1 MMNPDVSILNVMSD
15 PALLGSS
22 FPVPAWRP
30 WVNCA
35 AALFGLAHE
44 RSAADQRFMQDCLGG
59 RALPTQ
65 PVREGWLAI
74 GRRGGK
80 SRFAALVA
88 VYYACFRDYRS
99 VLGPGERG
107 VVMIIAADRRQA
119 RVVHGYIAGLLHATP
134 MLEALIVRETGEA
147 IELTNGIR
155 LEIHTASYRS
165 VRGYT
170 VVAAVCDELAFW
182 RTDDAANPDSEILNA
197 LRPAMATVPDAL
209 LLCVSSPYA
218 RRGELWRAYREH
230 FGQPG
235 DVVVWQAG
243 TRTMNETVPQ
253 GVIDRAY
260 GDDEAVAAAE
270 YGAQFRSDLETFV
283 SREAI
288 DAVTVPGRRELP
300 PRSDVAYV
308 AFVDPSGGS
317 ADSMTVAVAH
327 GEPRDGQRVAV
338 VDAAREM
345 RAPFSPERVIEE
357 FAGLLKAYGID
368 RVEGDH
374 YGGAWPGERFE
385 RHGIRYVVCRQTKS
399 ELYRDAL
406 ALLNSGQVELLDHP
420 RLIAQLAALERR
432 TGQGGRDRIDHPPGG
447 HDDVVNACL
456 GAVLGV
462 THAARVVPL
471 VDLLGPSGRA
481 WVREQEEQEI
491 RAEIRRDI
499 VAAQPKT
506 GSSPSSAG
514 RVGGAIAAAVRK
526 AVRLSAALLR
536 GDEAAMQTEIQRR
549 RHDRAVTAFKQRE
562 AQEAERARR
571 DQQADEE
578 MIRDA
583 IRHDGW
589 YLP

>member
-1 MMNPDVSILNVMSD
+1 
-15 PALLGSS
+15 
-22 FPVPAWRP
+22 
-30 WVNCA
+30 
-35 AALFGLAHE
+35 
-44 RSAADQRFMQDCLGG
+44 
-59 RALPTQ
+59 
-65 PVREGWLAI
+65 
-74 GRRGGK
+74 
-80 SRFAALVA
+80 
-88 VYYACFRDYRS
+88 
-99 VLGPGERG
+99 
-107 VVMIIAADRRQA
+107 MIIAADRRQA
-119 RVVHGYIAGLLHATP
+119 RVVHGYVAGLLHATP
-134 MLEALIVRETGEA
+134 MLEALIVRETGEV
-147 IELTNGIR
+147 IELSNGIR
-155 LEIHTASYRS
+155 LEIHTASYRT

-170 VVAAVCDELAFW
+170 VVAAICDELAFW

-218 RRGELWRAYREH
+218 RRGELWRAYRKH
-230 FGQPG
+230 FGQAG

-260 GDDEAVAAAE
+260 EDDEAVAAAE

-308 AFVDPSGGS
+308 AFADPSGGS
-317 ADSMTVAVAH
+317 ADSMTVAIAH

-338 VDAAREM
+338 VDAVREM
-345 RAPFSPERVIEE
+345 RPPFSPERVIEE
-357 FAGLLKAYGID
+357 FSALLKAYGVDHI
-368 RVEGDH
+368 EGDH

-456 GAVLGV
+456 GCPCSAS
-462 THAARVVPL
+462 RRP
-471 VDLLGPSGRA
+471 RA
-481 WVREQEEQEI
+481 
-491 RAEIRRDI
+491 
-499 VAAQPKT
+499 PC
-506 GSSPSSAG
+506 PSSICWAPRAG
-514 RVGGAIAAAVRK
+514 PGCASRRN
-526 AVRLSAALLR
+526 RRSAPRSAETSR
-536 GDEAAMQTEIQRR
+536 QPSRR
-549 RHDRAVTAFKQRE
+549 
-562 AQEAERARR
+562 RARR
-571 DQQADEE
+571 RVSRA
-578 MIRDA
+578 RSA
-583 IRHDGW
+583 PPRARSRGRSR
-589 YLP
+589 